1 MEPRRPDHY
10 HSAGDD
16 LLAGY
21 ALGILTPTE
30 RAELESQLAASP
42 ELRSE
47 LALLTVAVD
56 ALPLGLE
63 PHDPSPALRDR
74 LQAAVHADLAASQP
88 QPMARPAP

>member
-1 MEPRRPDHY
+1 MEPRRPDHH

-47 LALLTVAVD
+47 LALLTVAVE

-88 QPMARPAP
+88 PP